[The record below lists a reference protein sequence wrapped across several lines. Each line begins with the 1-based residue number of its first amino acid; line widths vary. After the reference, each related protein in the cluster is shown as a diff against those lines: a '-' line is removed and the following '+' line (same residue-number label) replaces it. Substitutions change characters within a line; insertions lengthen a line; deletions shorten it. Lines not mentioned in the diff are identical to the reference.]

1 MELISFTVLVVI
13 FIFAFILSKYFI
25 RKHSLNRLFI
35 VKYNFPQQNTL
46 HHFREAYPNLSFL
59 EEQEVINCLKI
70 FFIALTYESK
80 EIILPSKIVSD
91 LWKFFSQDTLR
102 YQEFCNQIFGE
113 TIKPYD
119 CNPLLSTPPIKDI
132 VLTSYQQI
140 KKAHLFI
147 DPRTEHITIFNI
159 DEYLQI
165 KNGIYGSLND
175 LKNIEQVLQQN

>member
-1 MELISFTVLVVI
+1 MELISFIILVVI
-13 FIFAFILSKYFI
+13 LIFAFILSQYFR
-25 RKHSLNRLFI
+25 RKHSRNRLFI
-35 VKYNFPQQNTL
+35 ANYNLPQQNAL
-46 HHFREAYPNLSFL
+46 YQFREAYPNLSFL

-80 EIILPSKIVSD
+80 DIILPSKIVSD
-91 LWKFFSQDTLR
+91 LWEFFSKDTLR
-102 YQEFCNQIFGE
+102 YQEFCNEVFGE
-113 TIKPYD
+113 TIKPYE
-119 CNPLLSTPPIKDI
+119 CNPLSSTPPIKDI
-132 VLTSYQQI
+132 VITSYRQI

-175 LKNIEQVLQQN
+175 LKNIEQVLQEN